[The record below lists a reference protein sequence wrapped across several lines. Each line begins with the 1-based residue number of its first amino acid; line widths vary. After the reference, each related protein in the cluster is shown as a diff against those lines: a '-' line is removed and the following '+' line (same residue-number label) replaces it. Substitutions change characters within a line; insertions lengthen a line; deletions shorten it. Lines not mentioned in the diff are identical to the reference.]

1 MLLLPQGVISAETV
15 AEVREQVDLAF
26 QASEQ
31 ELLVGS
37 ASSSLLLRL
46 LNLPPPGAVEL
57 ARAAEV
63 FQEVGAGN

>member
-15 AEVREQVDLAF
+15 AEGAGAGGPGFPGIRART
-26 QASEQ
+26 A
-31 ELLVGS
+31 GCP
-37 ASSSLLLRL
+37 SLLLRL